1 MEGSTVRDEE
11 MIEKTITSRQIFE
24 GKVLDVRCDTVSL
37 PNGGEGVREYAV
49 HKGAV
54 CVVPLT
60 DAGEVILVKQYR
72 YAIRKVFLEI
82 PAGKFD
88 FVGEDPREAAL
99 RELREETG
107 AIPRV
112 LTPLGALVPSCAIL
126 TERIHMFLAEGL
138 TFGETDFD
146 DDEFIELVKIP
157 VDELVD
163 MVMRGEIEDAKT
175 QIAALKVWKI
185 KRDQDSRKG
194 E

>member
-1 MEGSTVRDEE
+1 MRDEE

-24 GKVLDVRCDTVSL
+24 GKVLDVRCDVVSL
-37 PNGGEGVREYAV
+37 PNGKEGTREYAV

-54 CVVPLT
+54 CVIPLT
-60 DAGEVILVKQYR
+60 DEGEVVCVRQYR
-72 YAIRKVFLEI
+72 YAIGKVFLEI

-107 AIPRV
+107 AACRT
-112 LTPLGALVPSCAIL
+112 LTSMGALIPSCAIL

-146 DDEFIELVKIP
+146 EDEFIELVKIP
-157 VDELVD
+157 LDELVD
-163 MVMRGEIEDAKT
+163 MVMRGEVEDAKT
-175 QIAALKVWKI
+175 QIAVLKAWKI
-185 KRDQDSRKG
+185 KRDEASRKG

>member
-1 MEGSTVRDEE
+1 MRDEE
-11 MIEKTITSRQIFE
+11 MIEKTVAPREIFK
-24 GKVLDVRCDTVSL
+24 GRVLDVRCDTVSL
-37 PNGGEGVREYAV
+37 PNGKESTREYVV

-60 DAGEVILVKQYR
+60 DEDEVILVKQYR

-88 FVGEDPREAAL
+88 FVGEDPHEAAL

-107 AIPRV
+107 AVPET
-112 LTPLGALVPSCAIL
+112 LTPLGAFIPSCAIL

-146 DDEFIELVKIP
+146 EDEFIELVKIP
-157 VDELVD
+157 LDELVE
-163 MVMRGEIEDAKT
+163 MVMRGEVEDAKT
-175 QIAALKVWKI
+175 QIAALKAWKI
-185 KRDQDSRKG
+185 KRDVGSRKG

>member
-1 MEGSTVRDEE
+1 MKDEE
-11 MIEKTITSRQIFE
+11 MMEKTVSSRQVFE
-24 GKVLDVRCDTVSL
+24 GKVLDVRCDEIL
-37 PNGGEGVREYAV
+37 CPNGNRGVREYAV

-54 CVVPLT
+54 CVIPLT
-60 DAGEVILVKQYR
+60 DEGEVVCVKQYR
-72 YAIRKVFLEI
+72 YAIGKVFLEI

-88 FVGEDPREAAL
+88 FVGEEPREAAL

-107 AIPRV
+107 ATCRT
-112 LTPLGALVPSCAIL
+112 LTPLGALIPSPAIL

-146 DDEFIELVKIP
+146 EDEFIELVKIP
-157 VDELVD
+157 LDELVD
-163 MVMRGEIEDAKT
+163 MVMRGEVEDAKT

-185 KRDQDSRKG
+185 KRDETSRKG

>member
-1 MEGSTVRDEE
+1 MRDEE

-24 GKVLDVRCDTVSL
+24 GRVLDVRCDVVSL
-37 PNGGEGVREYAV
+37 PNGKEGTREYAV

-60 DAGEVILVKQYR
+60 DEGEVILVKQYR

-107 AIPRV
+107 ATCQRLDFIGDIIT
-112 LTPLGALVPSCAIL
+112 TPALIDEV
-126 TERIHMFLAEGL
+126 IHMYLARGL
-138 TFGETDFD
+138 SFGETDFD
-146 DDEFIELVKIP
+146 DDEFIDVVKIP
-157 VDELVD
+157 LDTMVD
-163 MVMRGEIEDAKT
+163 MVMDGRIKDSKT
-175 QIAALKVWKI
+175 QAAILKTKLI
-185 KRDQDSRKG
+185 LDRENNK
-194 E
+194 

>member
-1 MEGSTVRDEE
+1 MRDED
-11 MIEKTITSRQIFE
+11 MIEKTISSQEIFK
-24 GKVLDVRCDTVSL
+24 GRVLEIRCDTVSI
-37 PNGGEGVREYAV
+37 PNGGTSTREYAV

-60 DAGEVILVKQYR
+60 ENEEVICVRQYR
-72 YAIRKVFLEI
+72 YAIRRVFLEI

-107 AIPRV
+107 AVPAV
-112 LTPLGALVPSCAIL
+112 LTDIGPLITSPAIL
-126 TERIHMFLAEGL
+126 TEKIHMFLAEGL

-146 DDEFIELVKIP
+146 EDEVIELVKIP
-157 VDELVD
+157 LSEFVD

-175 QIAALKVWKI
+175 QIAALKAWKI
-185 KRDQDSRKG
+185 ISDRKHQKG
-194 E
+194 ETR